1 MVTLLLQYF
10 TDCARYDRTGKKH
23 KFELHKACDLVY
35 KTTTPNRGYP
45 TVGEE
50 ESKSWVDAIH

>member
-50 ESKSWVDAIH
+50 ESKS